1 VGYYS
6 RSRASDCATIEI
18 MTERGPFNSIY
29 THGFVR
35 VATCAPVVEVASPK
49 YNLQET
55 LKLAEEAS
63 LHHAALAVFPELGLA
78 AYSNEDLFFQDA
90 LLDAVQ
96 EDIAELVSASQQLT
110 PVLIVG
116 APIEANAKLYNCAVV
131 IYRGRIL
138 GAVPKIYLPNYREF
152 YEKRQFTSGAEA
164 NVPEIRVAGET
175 VPFGSDLIFCAESY
189 PGLSIHVELCEDLWT
204 PIPPSSYAALAG
216 ATVLVN
222 LSASNV
228 TVAKADYRR
237 LLCATQSAKC
247 IAAYI
252 YAAASFG
259 ESTTD
264 LAWDGHGIVYENG
277 ELLAETNR
285 FFTHSQMAIADVD
298 LERLRQDR
306 VRMTSFNDCASL
318 HHDRVAAMR
327 HVPFEFQ
334 VPDGEIPLERTIHRF
349 PYVPSDT
356 PSRDERCHEVYDI
369 QVQGLTKR
377 LHATGILKTVIG
389 VSGGLD
395 STQALI
401 VTVKAMDG
409 LGLPRTN
416 VLGYTMPGFAT
427 SGKTRQNALQL
438 MHELGVTAEEVDIRP
453 ACRQMLED
461 LGHPFA
467 RGEPCYDVTFENVQA
482 GERTSFLFRAAN
494 FHEALVV
501 GTSDLSEIALGYTTY
516 GVGDQMA
523 HYHVNASVPK
533 TLIQYLIRW
542 AAKTDQFGP
551 ETSQLLEAIVDT
563 QISPELVPPRG
574 GAGQLA
580 EEEIGP
586 YELQDFNLYY
596 LSRFGYRPSKV
607 AFLSHNAWADKT
619 KGDWPDLL
627 PPERRHEYD
636 LAIICKWLEV
646 FLKRFFEFSQFK
658 RSALPNAPK
667 VGSGG
672 SLSPRSDWRA
682 PSDAKA
688 DAWLQ
693 ELRQNV
699 PH

>member
-1 VGYYS
+1 MTR
-6 RSRASDCATIEI
+6 RSS
-18 MTERGPFNSIY
+18 FNSIY
-29 THGFVR
+29 AHGFLRAAVC
-35 VATCAPVVEVASPK
+35 TPVLEVASPRH
-49 YNLQET
+49 NLEQA
-55 LKLAEEAS
+55 LKLAHDAS
-63 LHHAALAVFPELGLA
+63 SQQAGLAVFPELGLS

-90 LLDAVQ
+90 LLAAV
-96 EDIAELVSASQQLT
+96 EEALAELVRASGDLT

-116 APIEANAKLYNCAVV
+116 APIEAEAKLFNCAVV

-138 GAVPKIYLPNYREF
+138 GVVPKVYLPNYREF
-152 YEKRQFTSGAEA
+152 YEKRQFTSGGKATA
-164 NVPEIRVAGET
+164 SAIRIAGEL
-175 VPFGSDLIFCAESY
+175 VPFGSDLIFYADNN
-189 PGLSIHVELCEDLWT
+189 PDLALHVEICEDLWV

-222 LSASNV
+222 QSASNI
-228 TVAKADYRR
+228 TIGKADYRR
-237 LLCATQSAKC
+237 LLCASQSAKC
-247 IAAYI
+247 VSAYV

-264 LAWDGHGIVYENG
+264 LAWDGQGLIYENG
-277 ELLAETNR
+277 ELLAETER
-285 FFTHSQMAIADVD
+285 FASHSQYIVADLD

-306 VRMTSFNDCASL
+306 VRMTSFNDCAAL
-318 HHDRVAAMR
+318 HRDRIAAMR
-327 HVPFEFQ
+327 RIPFTFAIPEGEVPLRRRI
-334 VPDGEIPLERTIHRF
+334 GRF
-349 PYVPSDT
+349 PYVPSDA
-356 PSRDERCHEVYDI
+356 PSRDERCREVYDI
-369 QVQGLTKR
+369 QVQGLMKR
-377 LHATGILKTVIG
+377 LQATGIEKAVIG

-401 VTVKAMDG
+401 VTVKAFDR
-409 LGLPRTN
+409 LGLPRAN
-416 VLGYTMPGFAT
+416 VLGYTLPGFAT
-427 SGKTRQNALQL
+427 SGETHRNAWLL
-438 MHELGVTAEEVDIRP
+438 MQALKVTAEEVDIRP
-453 ACRQMLED
+453 ACRQMLQD

-467 RGEPCYDVTFENVQA
+467 RGEPCYDTTFENVQA

-494 FHEALVV
+494 FHRALVV
-501 GTSDLSEIALGYTTY
+501 GTSDLSETALGYTTY

-542 AAKTDQFGP
+542 AAKTEQFGA
-551 ETSQLLEAIVDT
+551 ETSRLLEAIVET

-574 GAGQLA
+574 GVGQLA

-607 AFLSHNAWADKT
+607 AFLAYNAWGDRN

-627 PPERRHEYD
+627 PPEKRHEYD
-636 LAIICKWLEV
+636 LATICKWLEV

-688 DAWLQ
+688 DAWLE
-693 ELRQNV
+693 ELKQNV
-699 PH
+699 PY

>member
-1 VGYYS
+1 MT
-6 RSRASDCATIEI
+6 RQAS
-18 MTERGPFNSIY
+18 FHSIY
-29 THGFVR
+29 THGLVR
-35 VATCAPVVEVASPK
+35 VVTCAPMVEVASPRH
-49 YNLQET
+49 NLEET
-55 LKLAEEAS
+55 LKLAREVSAQQAG
-63 LHHAALAVFPELGLA
+63 LVVFPELGLA

-90 LLDAVQ
+90 LLDGVQ
-96 EDIAELVSASQQLT
+96 EAIAELVRASRELT
-110 PVLIVG
+110 PVLIFG
-116 APIEANAKLYNCAVV
+116 APIEAEAKLFNCAII

-152 YEKRQFTSGAEA
+152 YEKRQFTSGAKA
-164 NVPEIRVAGET
+164 NASTIRVAGEA
-175 VPFGSDLIFCAESY
+175 VPFGSDLIFSAENY
-189 PGLSIHVELCEDLWT
+189 PDLAIHVEICEDLWT

-228 TVAKADYRR
+228 TLGKADYRR
-237 LLCATQSAKC
+237 LLCASQSGKC
-247 IAAYI
+247 IAAYV
-252 YAAASFG
+252 YAAAGFG

-264 LAWDGHGIVYENG
+264 LAWDGQGLIYENG
-277 ELLAETNR
+277 ELLAETER
-285 FFTHSQMAIADVD
+285 FACHSQYTVADVD

-306 VRMTSFNDCASL
+306 VRMTSFNDCAAL
-318 HHDRVAAMR
+318 HRDRIAAMR
-327 HVPFEFQ
+327 RIPFSFEVPAGE
-334 VPDGEIPLERTIHRF
+334 VPLRRRLSRF
-349 PYVPSDT
+349 PYVPSDAT
-356 PSRDERCHEVYDI
+356 SRDERCREVYDI
-369 QVQGLTKR
+369 QVQGLMKR
-377 LHATGILKTVIG
+377 LQATGIQKAVIG

-401 VTVKAMDG
+401 VTARALDR
-409 LGLPRTN
+409 LGLPRAN
-416 VLGYTMPGFAT
+416 VLGYTLPGFAT
-427 SGKTRQNALQL
+427 SGQTHRNALLL
-438 MHELGVTAEEVDIRP
+438 MQALKVTAEEVDIRP
-453 ACRQMLED
+453 ACRQMLQD

-467 RGEPCYDVTFENVQA
+467 RGEPCYDTTFENVQA

-494 FHEALVV
+494 FRKALVV
-501 GTSDLSEIALGYTTY
+501 GTSDLSETALGYTTY

-542 AAKTDQFGP
+542 AAKTEQFGT
-551 ETSQLLEAIVDT
+551 ETSRLLEAIVDT

-607 AFLSHNAWADKT
+607 AFLAHSAWGERT
-619 KGDWPDLL
+619 KGDWPNLL
-627 PPERRHEYD
+627 PPERRHQYD
-636 LAIICKWLEV
+636 LATICKWLEV

-672 SLSPRSDWRA
+672 SLSPRGDWRA

-688 DAWLQ
+688 DVWLQ
-693 ELRQNV
+693 ELKQNV

>member
-1 VGYYS
+1 
-6 RSRASDCATIEI
+6 
-18 MTERGPFNSIY
+18 MTRRGPFNSIY
-29 THGFVR
+29 THGFLR
-35 VATCAPVVEVASPK
+35 VATCVPIVEVASPK
-49 YNLQET
+49 HNLEET
-55 LKLAEEAS
+55 LRLATEVSSQGAG
-63 LHHAALAVFPELGLA
+63 LAVFPELGLS
-78 AYSNEDLFFQDA
+78 AYSNDDLFFQDA
-90 LLDAVQ
+90 LLGAVQ
-96 EDIAELVSASQQLT
+96 DAIAELVRASRELA
-110 PVLIVG
+110 PMLVVG
-116 APIEANAKLYNCAVV
+116 APIEDEAKLFNCAVV

-152 YEKRQFTSGAEA
+152 YEKRQFTSGAKA
-164 NVPEIRVAGET
+164 NASFIRVAGES
-175 VPFGSDLIFCAESY
+175 VPFGNDLIFAAENY
-189 PGLSIHVELCEDLWT
+189 PNFDVHIEICEDLWV
-204 PIPPSSYAALAG
+204 PLPPSSYAALAG

-222 LSASNV
+222 QSASNV
-228 TVAKADYRR
+228 TIGKAEYRR
-237 LLCATQSAKC
+237 LLCASQSGRC
-247 IAAYI
+247 VSAYI
-252 YAAASFG
+252 YAAAGFG

-264 LAWDGHGIVYENG
+264 LAWDGQGLIYENG
-277 ELLAETNR
+277 ELLAETERFSNR
-285 FFTHSQMAIADVD
+285 SQYASADLD

-306 VRMTSFNDCASL
+306 ARMTSFNDCAAL
-318 HHDRVAAMR
+318 HRERIATMR
-327 HVPFEFQ
+327 HIPFNFEI
-334 VPDGEIPLERTIHRF
+334 PDGEIPLRRRVSRF

-356 PSRDERCHEVYDI
+356 PSRDERCREVYDI
-369 QVQGLTKR
+369 QVHGLTKR
-377 LHATGILKTVIG
+377 LQATGIKKAVIG

-401 VTVKAMDG
+401 VTAKAMDR
-409 LGLPRTN
+409 LGLPRSN
-416 VLGYTMPGFAT
+416 VLGYTLPGFAT
-427 SGKTRQNALQL
+427 SGQTHDNALRL
-438 MHELGVTAEEVDIRP
+438 MQALKVTAEEVDIRP
-453 ACRQMLED
+453 ACRQMLQD

-467 RGEPCYDVTFENVQA
+467 RGEPCYDTTFENVQA

-494 FHEALVV
+494 FHKALVV
-501 GTSDLSEIALGYTTY
+501 GTSDLSETALGYTTY

-542 AAKTDQFGP
+542 AAKTGQFGP
-551 ETSQLLEAIVDT
+551 ETSPLLETIVDT

-607 AFLSHNAWADKT
+607 AFLAYNAWGDRT

-627 PPERRHEYD
+627 PLERRHQYD
-636 LAIICKWLEV
+636 LATICKWLEV

-672 SLSPRSDWRA
+672 SLSPRGDWRA

-688 DAWLQ
+688 DAWLE
-693 ELRQNV
+693 ELRLNV
-699 PH
+699 PLH